1 MNKVSKK
8 NIINVLLYTIGII
21 STGLGINVLIKSS
34 LGAGAWDAVANNF
47 SKFANITLGSAGAI
61 VNIIILAFI
70 ILYNKKIKFLFV
82 IVPIIGIALATDFW
96 DIIVFGDYVPTE
108 YWLKLIFFVVGT
120 AILTF
125 GLTSIIIST
134 FPAMVYDELTIA
146 FMKILS
152 IKSFF
157 STRIG
162 IEMLGVS
169 IAILF
174 GFLADIRF
182 GAVSFGTLILSII
195 IGPLISLHMKWMEYV
210 FHQKRI

>member
-1 MNKVSKK
+1 MITDIQFEKELEIIIENSIREDVGDGDHSSLACIPK
-8 NIINVLLYTIGII
+8 NVEGKAQLLVKDSGII
-21 STGLGINVLIKSS
+21 AGVDFAERVFKHVEPSIKVNVLIKSS

-120 AILTF
+120 AILSF

-146 FMKILS
+146 FMK
-152 IKSFF
+152 
-157 STRIG
+157 T
-162 IEMLGVS
+162 
-169 IAILF
+169 AILK
-174 GFLADIRF
+174 IN
-182 GAVSFGTLILSII
+182 
-195 IGPLISLHMKWMEYV
+195 
-210 FHQKRI
+210 